1 MPSSSAPSR
10 STVRAEPA
18 SISVEVAYSPRAGE
32 VDLVRLTLAAG
43 STALQA
49 LHASGLLE
57 RHPQIDATAS
67 RLGIWGRGCLSG
79 APLRDGDRVEL
90 YRELRVD
97 PKEARRERY
106 RGQRAR
112 QRR

>member
-1 MPSSSAPSR
+1 M
-10 STVRAEPA
+10 RAEPPPI
-18 SISVEVAYSPRAGE
+18 SIEVAYSPRAGE
-32 VDLVRLTLAAG
+32 VELVALTLAAG

-57 RHPQIDATAS
+57 RHPQIDAAS
-67 RLGIWGRGCLSG
+67 SRIGIWGRSCQSG
-79 APLRDGDRVEL
+79 ALLRDGDRVEL

-112 QRR
+112 LRR